1 MHCITYVLEKK
12 NSEIVVVVKHTLR
25 QSRFTLSQ
33 ALVFSLSALYFK
45 LNFLCESSDDFL
57 FLDANADWYM
67 LKSKWNSQKT
77 ILHQDNSRTTVG
89 SRRVLACTF
98 APPRNVH
105 ATREEILS
113 AGKPMRSKN
122 NFRGITMGR
131 GPIWGSNSLCFL
143 CSCRNTVSTKKQPT
157 FSLFRLERDMNIIWT
172 RKRSF

>member
-12 NSEIVVVVKHTLR
+12 NSETVVVVKHTLR

-77 ILHQDNSRTTVG
+77 ILHQERINPCFAFIQLPHSRGIPTCFGMHFRSPT
-89 SRRVLACTF
+89 
-98 APPRNVH
+98 NIH

-113 AGKPMRSKN
+113 AGKPMRCKN

-131 GPIWGSNSLCFL
+131 GPIWGSNYLTFM
-143 CSCRNTVSTKKQPT
+143 CSCRNTVSTKKQAT
-157 FSLFRLERDMNIIWT
+157 FSF
-172 RKRSF
+172 KFV